1 VQEVVVPCPSCGK
14 TAYQAPERPAT
25 LGEMV
30 GSLCPHCGHALT
42 KPELQKHFQEQILK
56 EAAAL
61 LSRMPQRKF

>member
-1 VQEVVVPCPSCGK
+1 MQEVVVPCPSCGK

-30 GSLCPHCGHALT
+30 GSLGPHCGHALT